1 MDHGAESYLR
11 FLAGDD
17 NGMVELIRDYKDG
30 LMLYLN
36 GMVGNI
42 HVAEELM
49 EETFV
54 RLAVRR
60 PHFRGRSSFKTWLY
74 AIGRNLALDD
84 LRRRRRESPADPELL
99 AREADAETVEA
110 AYLRDERSRALH
122 RAMGRL
128 HPEYRTVLWL
138 VYFEEMDNAQAAV
151 AMRKSKRQIENL
163 IYRAK
168 QSLRTELKKEGI
180 TGENL

>member
-84 LRRRRRESPADPELL
+84 LRRRRREDPADPELL
-99 AREADAETVEA
+99 VREADAETVEA
-110 AYLRDERSRALH
+110 AYLRDERSRTLH

-163 IYRAK
+163 VYRAK

>member
-1 MDHGAESYLR
+1 M
-11 FLAGDD
+11 
-17 NGMVELIRDYKDG
+17 NGER
-30 LMLYLN
+30 
-36 GMVGNI
+36 
-42 HVAEELM
+42 A
-49 EETFV
+49 
-54 RLAVRR
+54 
-60 PHFRGRSSFKTWLY
+60 S
-74 AIGRNLALDD
+74 LALWW
-84 LRRRRRESPADPELL
+84 ADI
-99 AREADAETVEA
+99 REAAR
-110 AYLRDERSRALH
+110 YLRDERGRALH

-163 IYRAK
+163 VYRAK

>member
-60 PHFRGRSSFKTWLY
+60 PHFRGRSSFKAWLY
-74 AIGRNLALDD
+74 AIGRNLALDL
-84 LRRRRRESPADPELL
+84 LRRRRREGPTDPELL

-110 AYLRDERSRALH
+110 AYLRDERGRALH

-138 VYFEEMDNAQAAV
+138 VYFEEMDHAQAAV

-163 IYRAK
+163 VYRAK